1 MSARRLLPRPRPARR
16 TSQPVRA
23 ALLLALATLLP
34 GTLVTGTAKAA
45 RETAAAGIQLTE
57 GATYR
62 ARLRPSFFQCLA
74 SEARIIR
81 HFAAGGF
88 TQVRVFMS
96 PRELPSDWPAQY
108 RAKAGSCARYAEGV
122 WARPTTERRRPSSIE
137 SWWAVPRSSAPSR

>member
-1 MSARRLLPRPRPARR
+1 MSARCLLSLPCRTRR
-16 TSQPVRA
+16 ASVPVGA
-23 ALLLALATLLP
+23 ALFLFLATVLP
-34 GTLVTGTAKAA
+34 GALLTGLARAA
-45 RETAAAGIQLTE
+45 RESASESIQLRE

-88 TQVRVFMS
+88 TKVRVFMS

-122 WARPTTERRRPSSIE
+122 WARPTTERRHPPSIE
-137 SWWAVPRSSAPSR
+137 SWWAVHDRPAPAR

>member
-1 MSARRLLPRPRPARR
+1 MSARCPPSLPRPARR
-16 TSQPVRA
+16 ASSPVRA

-34 GTLVTGTAKAA
+34 GTLVTETAQAA

-108 RAKAGSCARYAEGV
+108 RSKAGSCARYAEGV

-137 SWWAVPRSSAPSR
+137 SWWAVPRNSAPRP